1 MSIRDPINRQKCSK
15 FQLTNRVERISRLF
29 GYGFLAYSLFWQLR
43 NIAMFNGYWQT
54 EKRDSILSLPPAPIW
69 ARVFI
74 GQPFQHWKCLPFH
87 LDDPFQWTLFH
98 PLPCQTHSDF
108 SIDQLFTTGLVF
120 LWHCL
125 DSIPLQLCA
134 CSICLVNISTHPI
147 NWHNPIS
154 KHIFIA
160 SRYIFGLTKKLS
172 PLIDSL
178 KPHHIVPQ
186 SVSIQINKNGKES
199 DRASQSKNH
208 KCVL

>member
-54 EKRDSILSLPPAPIW
+54 EKRDSVLSLPPAPIW

-154 KHIFIA
+154 KHIFLV

-186 SVSIQINKNGKES
+186 SVSIQINKKW
-199 DRASQSKNH
+199 
-208 KCVL
+208 

>member
-1 MSIRDPINRQKCSK
+1 
-15 FQLTNRVERISRLF
+15 
-29 GYGFLAYSLFWQLR
+29 
-43 NIAMFNGYWQT
+43 MFNGYWQT
-54 EKRDSILSLPPAPIW
+54 EKRDSVLSLPPAPIW

-160 SRYIFGLTKKLS
+160 SRYIFGLKKKLS

>member
-1 MSIRDPINRQKCSK
+1 MSFWEDFPSSKCPPKSNFALVVTDSMSIRDPINRQKCSK

-54 EKRDSILSLPPAPIW
+54 EKRDSVLSLPPAPIW

-147 NWHNPIS
+147 NWHNPS
-154 KHIFIA
+154 RSIF
-160 SRYIFGLTKKLS
+160 
-172 PLIDSL
+172 
-178 KPHHIVPQ
+178 
-186 SVSIQINKNGKES
+186 
-199 DRASQSKNH
+199 
-208 KCVL
+208 

>member
-1 MSIRDPINRQKCSK
+1 
-15 FQLTNRVERISRLF
+15 
-29 GYGFLAYSLFWQLR
+29 
-43 NIAMFNGYWQT
+43 MFNGYWQT
-54 EKRDSILSLPPAPIW
+54 EKKRLCSISTTCPDLGTCFYW
-69 ARVFI
+69 ATI
-74 GQPFQHWKCLPFH
+74 QHAKCLLFH

-125 DSIPLQLCA
+125 ESIPLQFRA

-154 KHIFIA
+154 KHIFLV

-186 SVSIQINKNGKES
+186 SVSIQINKKWCKES